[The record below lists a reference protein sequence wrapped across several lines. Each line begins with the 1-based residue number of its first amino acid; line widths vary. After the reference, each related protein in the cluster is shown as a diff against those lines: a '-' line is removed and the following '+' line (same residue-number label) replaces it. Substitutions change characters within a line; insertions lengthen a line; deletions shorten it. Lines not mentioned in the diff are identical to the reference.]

1 MAQCIS
7 CGYVT
12 LEDAPA
18 CWHCEE
24 AHQRLLERL
33 TDGDDGALTWPGL
46 AAWVQSDVAPR
57 EQVARV
63 WRIG

>member
-1 MAQCIS
+1 MAQCSS

-33 TDGDDGALTWPGL
+33 TDGDDGALTL
-46 AAWVQSDVAPR
+46 AELSAKMNFGEQPSHQSTP
-57 EQVARV
+57 Q
-63 WRIG
+63 

>member
-1 MAQCIS
+1 MTQCHS

-18 CWHCEE
+18 CWHCED
-24 AHQRLLERL
+24 AHQQLLERL
-33 TDGDDGALTWPGL
+33 TDGDDGALTWPEL

-57 EQVARV
+57 VQVVRA